1 VVGNDTLRTL
11 QVLASYTDS
20 WHMIRR
26 EVTDAD
32 CFQRREARALRVCM
46 LLWTQEHADGLP
58 FTEIPIEVV
67 RRGTTSTKAYIS
79 SLHISREIV
88 LRRKI
93 CLVGSSGA
101 GKTSFVKS
109 ITCQQPQLEHVDDR
123 TIGID
128 HFPLHLEQRVASHKE
143 TRRHE
148 VTFWDFA
155 GQDAYQ
161 VAHSLF
167 FSPRTLFLVCV
178 NLEAFTVAFLQ
189 ASIMADLRKQEIQ
202 LMNEFI
208 DRTMMRWIRMIVAR
222 QPDAE
227 FVFIA
232 TKADL
237 LQANQA
243 TERLL
248 KQSLLDNLKEVEAVV
263 EEMRR
268 KLKAAELNTL
278 EEVHCPTPGQRLQV
292 AEESHEPS
300 VVFVSCTST
309 ASVKAARIRVEGLIV
324 ESGRSFHMP
333 DTYKQALDAIIGM
346 RKAAKSEDLSTR
358 INRVFARVDSLPA
371 ALKMEPELCR
381 TVLQTLHDLGDVLW
395 YEDLGVELFQNTAIL
410 DPLVLLDF
418 VRPVI
423 NHTHAGVTM
432 PHADLKS
439 LPFWVALSDH
449 KQMKAMKHVLQM
461 FRLVYPAE
469 SGGVMEWDSD
479 LIVPA
484 SWQTRTPAAWLF
496 LGDILRIKDT
506 KSCEGEAVRVHWEY
520 HFEFGLPASLF
531 DHVGVASVS
540 PYFKFDAGPDRI
552 VYEEQEIAACRI
564 MVGRDPKSLHRTIHV
579 EAVVAEE
586 ASEAH
591 ADKLWASFQ
600 QLCGAFV
607 SVLHGY
613 PGLVVSSFAWDDDRA
628 KINLKR
634 LVRSAA
640 STPSSAKWMP
650 PPVTWE
656 WLQRVMAVQER
667 SQPTDAA
674 GTTDVEEN
682 G

>member
-1 VVGNDTLRTL
+1 MVPFRLHQGGRTPLHWAASNGHAHIVEALLKADADPNAADDCARTPLHFACFNHKSSVVRVVLAAGADLHVINSWGRKPLQLCFRGGSAVVGNDTLRTL

-20 WHMIRR
+20 WHMIRH
-26 EVTDAD
+26 EITNAD

-109 ITCQQPQLEHVDDR
+109 ITCQQPQLKHVDDR
-123 TIGID
+123 TLGID
-128 HFPLHLEQRVASHKE
+128 HFPLHFEQ
-143 TRRHE
+143 
-148 VTFWDFA
+148 
-155 GQDAYQ
+155 
-161 VAHSLF
+161 
-167 FSPRTLFLVCV
+167 P
-178 NLEAFTVAFLQ
+178 FTVAFLQ
-189 ASIMADLRKQEIQ
+189 ASIMADLRKQEMQ

-208 DRTMMRWIRMIVAR
+208 DRTVMRWIRMIVAR

-232 TKADL
+232 TKEDL
-237 LQANQA
+237 LQGNQA

-248 KQSLLDNLKEVEAVV
+248 KQSLLDKLKEVEAAV
-263 EEMRR
+263 EEMRH
-268 KLKAAELNTL
+268 KLKMEELNTL
-278 EEVHCPTPGQRLQV
+278 EELHCPTLGQRLQV

-333 DTYKQALDAIIGM
+333 DTYKQALDAIISM

-358 INRVFARVDSLPA
+358 INRVFAPVDSLPA

-381 TVLQTLHDLGDVLW
+381 TILQTLHDLGDVLW

-410 DPLVLLDF
+410 DPLLLLDF

-423 NHTHAGVTM
+423 NHTHTGVTM

-461 FRLVYPAE
+461 FRL
-469 SGGVMEWDSD
+469 
-479 LIVPA
+479 
-484 SWQTRTPAAWLF
+484 
-496 LGDILRIKDT
+496 
-506 KSCEGEAVRVHWEY
+506 SCEGEAVRVHWEY

-531 DHVGVASVS
+531 DHVVVASVS
-540 PYFKFDAGPDRI
+540 PYFKFDAGPDWI
-552 VYEEQEIAACRI
+552 VYEEQEIGACRI

-634 LVRSAA
+634 LVRSAD

-656 WLQRVMAVQER
+656 WFQRVMKER

-674 GTTDVEEN
+674 RTIDVEEN